1 MRLPRHSLWNP
12 STSIFETQGD
22 LKSTERTS
30 EFVEVEFPGRGHV
43 YRYKRARLGRG
54 WCISATGTSFRD
66 RCGFRHGPFVGS
78 LSRVVPISLMRPSF
92 ERALDARIKK
102 SHTNPMKYRGKAQFS
117 QGSVLSPAKLNH
129 SWNDWWFELWNA
141 ESKRVHAPLLRKTKA
156 LTKHGFVLR
165 HFLVFY
171 AIRILIIDLKD

>member
-102 SHTNPMKYRGKAQFS
+102 SRTNPMKYRGKAQFS
-117 QGSVLSPAKLNH
+117 QGSALSPSKLNH
-129 SWNDWWFELWNA
+129 SWNDWLIELRNA
-141 ESKRVHAPLLRKTKA
+141 ESRGSPLLRKTKA
-156 LTKHGFVLR
+156 LTKYGFCLAPLLS
-165 HFLVFY
+165 FLCHQDFNNWS
-171 AIRILIIDLKD
+171 